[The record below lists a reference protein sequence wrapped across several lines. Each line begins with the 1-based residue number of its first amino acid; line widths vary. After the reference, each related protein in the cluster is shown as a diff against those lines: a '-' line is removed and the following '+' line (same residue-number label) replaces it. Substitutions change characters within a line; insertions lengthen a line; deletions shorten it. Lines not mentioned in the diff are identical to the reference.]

1 MHIHNGLKIGQPLCN
16 RISLL
21 FALIGIS
28 GAQIGV
34 VEDVYYKLLFH
45 DVLCWGQRCGLCVC
59 LFLVSARLR
68 VLSVCLCHLR
78 VSVAAVQ
85 HVDSERRTHVPLPYT
100 LQHGTLPNPSHGI
113 AQARKISTREAMNE
127 GFK

>member
-16 RISLL
+16 RILLL

-28 GAQIGV
+28 GAQIGI
-34 VEDVYYKLLFH
+34 VEDVCYKLLFR
-45 DVLCWGQRCGLCVC
+45 DVLCWGQCCGPCIC

-78 VSVAAVQ
+78 ASVAAVQ
-85 HVDSERRTHVPLPYT
+85 HVDSESRTHVPLPRFLHVAT
-100 LQHGTLPNPSHGI
+100 WSFAELESWHCAGAKNQHERGD
-113 AQARKISTREAMNE
+113 E
-127 GFK
+127 